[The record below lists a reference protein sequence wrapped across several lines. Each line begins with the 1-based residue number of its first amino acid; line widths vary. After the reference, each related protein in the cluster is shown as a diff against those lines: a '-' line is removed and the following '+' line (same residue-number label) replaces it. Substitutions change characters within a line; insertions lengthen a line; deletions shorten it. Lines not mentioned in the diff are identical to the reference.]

1 MDFGYIPE
9 SMLAEVDFGLPADPS
24 INALVLDGK
33 RVASPQLFLG
43 TTRWTQ
49 ADWVGNLYPARAKP
63 ADFLRYYSEQFNCIE
78 LNATHYK
85 IYDAETLSKWGAMV
99 AGTPEFQFCAKLYQG
114 ISHRGTL
121 KGKEAMT
128 REFVAGLKGL
138 MGPRGAAVPVFIQL
152 SENFGPARQ
161 VELLEYLS
169 ALPGV
174 GQGLEAARAEPAAAG
189 GNLALVNSRMR
200 WLVELRHPD
209 WFNKPSVTGHVFSA
223 FNKLGIGAVITDVAG
238 RRDVCH
244 MQLPAKHT
252 MIRFVGNQLHATDYQ
267 RLEAWAQRLANW
279 FDAGLE
285 QAYFIL
291 HMGDDAVV
299 PAFAVEAARILSSA
313 TGIHLPTP
321 VLHESGPS
329 QGSLF

>member
-1 MDFGYIPE
+1 MDFGCIPE
-9 SMLAEVDFGLPADPS
+9 TKLAEVDFRLPADPP

-33 RVASPQLFLG
+33 RVESPQLYLG

-49 ADWVGNLYPARAKP
+49 ADWVGSLYPARAKP
-63 ADFLRYYSEQFNCIE
+63 ADFLRYYAEQFKCIE

-85 IYDAETLSKWGAMV
+85 IYDAETLAKWGAMV
-99 AGTPEFQFCAKLYQG
+99 AGAGNFQFCAKLYQG
-114 ISHRGTL
+114 ITHRGTL

-128 REFVAGLKGL
+128 LEFVEGL
-138 MGPRGAAVPVFIQL
+138 MGLVGPQGLALPHGTALPIFIQL

-174 GQGLEAARAEPAAAG
+174 GQGPGFFG
-189 GNLALVNSRMR
+189 GIR
-200 WLVELRHPD
+200 WMLELRHPD
-209 WFNKPSVTGHVFSA
+209 WFSKPAVTEHVFSA
-223 FNKLGIGAVITDVAG
+223 LHKLGIGAVITDVAG

-252 MIRFVGNQLHATDYQ
+252 MIRFVGNQLHPTDYQ
-267 RLEAWAQRLANW
+267 RLEAWAKRLANW
-279 FDAGLE
+279 FEAGLE
-285 QAYFIL
+285 QAFFIL

-299 PAFAVEAARILSSA
+299 PAFAVEAARILSDA
-313 TGIHLPTP
+313 TGIGLPAP
-321 VLHESGPS
+321 KLHASGPS